1 MLTTK
6 ELIQSYYDSLIRKD
20 SQWQDLYSED
30 AVFSDASRTLLAEGK
45 QAVIQSFNP
54 FLKGV
59 AGLKVSQAIVEDEQ
73 ACFLI
78 SYIYI
83 NSKKEQM
90 KQDVAEMWE
99 VRGGKLARLT
109 IYFDLTAYR
118 LFMQG

>member
-6 ELIQSYYDSLIRKD
+6 ELIQSYYNSLIRKD
-20 SQWQDLYSED
+20 SQWQDLYSDD
-30 AVFSDASRTLLAEGK
+30 AIFSDASRTLLAEGR

-59 AGLKVSQAIVEDEQ
+59 AGLNVSQTIVEGDK
-73 ACFLI
+73 ACFII
-78 SYIYI
+78 SYIYV

-118 LFMQG
+118 RFMQG

>member
-20 SQWQDLYSED
+20 SQWQDLYSDD

-45 QAVIQSFNP
+45 QAVIQSFTP

-59 AGLKVSQAIVEDEQ
+59 AGLKVSQAIVEDEH

-78 SYIYI
+78 SYFYI

>member
-1 MLTTK
+1 MITTK
-6 ELIQSYYDSLIRKD
+6 ELVQSYYDSLIRKD
-20 SQWQDLYSED
+20 SQWQDLYSDE
-30 AVFSDASRTLLAEGK
+30 AVFSDASNTLLAEGK
-45 QAVIQSFNP
+45 QAVIQSFAP

-59 AGLKVSQAIVEDEQ
+59 AVLNVSQAIFEGEK
-73 ACFLI
+73 ACFII
-78 SYIYI
+78 SYVYV

-118 LFMQG
+118 RFMQG

>member
-1 MLTTK
+1 MMTTK
-6 ELIQSYYDSLIRKD
+6 ELVQSYYDSLIRKD
-20 SQWQDLYSED
+20 SRWQDLYSDE
-30 AVFSDASRTLLAEGK
+30 AVFSDASNTLLAEGK
-45 QAVIQSFNP
+45 QAVIQSFAP

-59 AGLKVSQAIVEDEQ
+59 AGLNVSQAIFEGEK
-73 ACFLI
+73 ACFII
-78 SYIYI
+78 SYVYV

-118 LFMQG
+118 RFMQG